1 MNEIFIK
8 FKSENISLSDGFYLR
23 PDGFRGLVLVKETEK
38 VRKKIDKDT
47 KKPTGEVEKY
57 IHTESIY
64 QPTISKT
71 LQRYLE
77 LSLSE
82 CKDIKEIKETLE
94 RVENQILTIKEKW
107 KEST

>member
-1 MNEIFIK
+1 MNEIFEK
-8 FKSENISLSDGFYLR
+8 FKSENIPLDGGYFLR
-23 PDGFRGLVLVKETEK
+23 PDGFRGLVLVRESEK
-38 VRKKIDKDT
+38 VREKKDKT
-47 KKPTGEVEKY
+47 KEKY

-64 QPTISKT
+64 QPTVSKT

-82 CKDIKEIKETLE
+82 CKDIKEIKKTLE
-94 RVENQILTIKEKW
+94 RIENQILTIKETW

>member
-8 FKSENISLSDGFYLR
+8 FKSENIPLSDGFYLR

-38 VRKKIDKDT
+38 VREKKDKT
-47 KKPTGEVEKY
+47 KEKY

-64 QPTISKT
+64 QPTVSKT

-82 CKDIKEIKETLE
+82 CKDIKEIKETLK

-107 KEST
+107 

>member
-1 MNEIFIK
+1 MNEIFEK
-8 FKSENISLSDGFYLR
+8 FKSENIPLDGEYFLR
-23 PDGFRGLVLVKETEK
+23 PDGFKGLVLVRETEK
-38 VRKKIDKDT
+38 SREKKDGT
-47 KKPTGEVEKY
+47 KEKY

-82 CKDIKEIKETLE
+82 CKDIKEIKQTLE
-94 RVENQILTIKEKW
+94 RVESQILKIKEKW
-107 KEST
+107 E

>member
-1 MNEIFIK
+1 MNEIFEK
-8 FKSENISLSDGFYLR
+8 FKSKNIPLEGGYFLR
-23 PDGFRGLVLVKETEK
+23 PDGFRGLVLVRETEK
-38 VRKKIDKDT
+38 SRDKKDGT
-47 KKPTGEVEKY
+47 KEKY

-94 RVENQILTIKEKW
+94 RVENQILKIKEKW
-107 KEST
+107 